1 MKLLNEY
8 KKNKK
13 YIPIIKN
20 AKFDIKENKK
30 VKKAISK
37 VVRKREEEETMKS
50 NIITTI
56 ITVLTVAVSSYVFVF
71 QTGTQYQEI
80 KNGISQNSKQ
90 LSELINL
97 NKDTVKN
104 VAKLERRTDKVEIY
118 QNLNKER
125 IKNLENKK

>member
-1 MKLLNEY
+1 MKLLKEY
-8 KKNKK
+8 RQKKKF
-13 YIPIIKN
+13 IPIVKN
-20 AKFDIKENKK
+20 SKFNLKENKK

-37 VVRKREEEETMKS
+37 VTREKKEEDVMKS

-80 KNGISQNSKQ
+80 KNGINQNSKQ

-104 VAKLERRTDKVEIY
+104 VAVLQRKTDKIEIY

-125 IKNLENKK
+125 LKNLENKK

>member
-1 MKLLNEY
+1 MKLLKEY
-8 KKNKK
+8 RQKEKF
-13 YIPIIKN
+13 IPIVKN
-20 AKFDIKENKK
+20 SKFDLKENKK
-30 VKKAISK
+30 IKKAISK
-37 VVRKREEEETMKS
+37 VIREKKEEEVMKS

-80 KNGISQNSKQ
+80 KNGINQNSKQ

-104 VAKLERRTDKVEIY
+104 VAVLQRKTDKMEIY

>member
-1 MKLLNEY
+1 MKLLKEY
-8 KKNKK
+8 RRKEKF
-13 YIPIIKN
+13 IPIVKN
-20 AKFDIKENKK
+20 SKFDLKENKK
-30 VKKAISK
+30 IKKAISK
-37 VVRKREEEETMKS
+37 VIREREEEMKS

-80 KNGISQNSKQ
+80 KNGINQNSKQ
-90 LSELINL
+90 LTELINL

-104 VAKLERRTDKVEIY
+104 VAVLQRKTDKMEIY

-125 IKNLENKK
+125 IKNLESKK